1 MEIFIKFERDVVY
14 VHIWYFLIWND
25 HVLLMKRRHLEWRI
39 KIVVLLKTCPGLIR
53 KRYTE
58 VQVCFQL
65 KSWSKL
71 VNVVQELQEI

>member
-1 MEIFIKFERDVVY
+1 MEIFIKFERGVVY

-53 KRYTE
+53 KRYTTKNTQA
-58 VQVCFQL
+58 VTTYYNTRVI
-65 KSWSKL
+65 SAAL
-71 VNVVQELQEI
+71 VR

>member
-25 HVLLMKRRHLEWRI
+25 HVLLVKRRHLEWRI

-53 KRYTE
+53 KRYSAVLE
-58 VQVCFQL
+58 PVF
-65 KSWSKL
+65 
-71 VNVVQELQEI
+71 